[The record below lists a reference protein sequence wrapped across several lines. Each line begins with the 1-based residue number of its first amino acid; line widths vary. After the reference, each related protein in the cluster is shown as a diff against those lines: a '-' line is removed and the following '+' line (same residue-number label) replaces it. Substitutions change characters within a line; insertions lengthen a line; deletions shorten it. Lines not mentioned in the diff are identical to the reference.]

1 MMRGLQGKTVV
12 ITGASSGIGRAA
24 ANAFA
29 RRGANLVLAARGRDR
44 LNEAAAEVEKAGA
57 KCLAFSTDVTEAD
70 QVQALMDSSV
80 ERFGRIDVLV
90 NSAGSGLMGAFVE
103 TPIEAAKELFE
114 LDFFGAA
121 TAMRAALGVMKGQDA
136 GVIINVAS
144 TAGVL
149 PMAYMPYYHAAK
161 AALISLSESV
171 NIEYMGS
178 GIKSVA
184 FCPHVTRTD
193 FPSAAKSYGRYKR
206 SPVLEHPI
214 LRGKAIERV
223 IRAVSLTPGNPFGP
237 MSAEWVAER
246 LVQTA
251 LKPKPL
257 VFLGGF
263 THRGLM
269 AKLLFPPWFYF
280 VARRYR
286 DLMDLENP
294 PDS

>member
-1 MMRGLQGKTVV
+1 MAGLQGKTVV
-12 ITGASSGIGRAA
+12 ITGASSGIGRSAA
-24 ANAFA
+24 IAFA
-29 RRGANLVLAARGRDR
+29 RQGANLVLAARHEHR
-44 LNEAAAEVEKAGA
+44 LNEAAAQVEKAGA
-57 KCLAFSTDVTEAD
+57 ECLVIPTDVTQTH
-70 QVQALMDSSV
+70 QVQTLVDSSV

-90 NSAGSGLMGAFVE
+90 NNAGSGLIGAFGD

-114 LDFFGAA
+114 LDFFAA
-121 TAMRAALGVMKGQDA
+121 AAVMRAALVVMKGQGA

-184 FCPHVTRTD
+184 FCPHVTKTD
-193 FPSAAKSYGRYKR
+193 FPSAVKSYGRYRK

-214 LRGKAIERV
+214 LHGKAIERV
-223 IRAVSLTPGNPFGP
+223 MRAVSMTPGNPFGP
-237 MSAEWVAER
+237 VSAEWVAER
-246 LVQTA
+246 LARTA

-263 THRGLM
+263 TRRGLM

-286 DLMDLENP
+286 DLMDLVNP

>member
-1 MMRGLQGKTVV
+1 MAGLQGKTVV

-24 ANAFA
+24 SLAFA
-29 RRGANLVLAARGRDR
+29 RRGANLVLAARRQDR
-44 LNEAAAEVEKAGA
+44 LNEAAAGVEKAGA
-57 KCLAFSTDVTEAD
+57 KCLALPTDVTQAD
-70 QVQALMDSSV
+70 QIQTLIDASI
-80 ERFGRIDVLV
+80 EHFGRIDVLV
-90 NSAGSGLMGAFVE
+90 NNAGSGLIGAFE
-103 TPIEAAKELFE
+103 DTPIEAAKELFE

-121 TAMRAALGVMKGQDA
+121 TVMHAALPTMERQGA

-171 NIEYMGS
+171 NIEYMGT
-178 GIKSVA
+178 GIKVVA
-184 FCPHVTRTD
+184 FCPHVTKTD
-193 FPSAAKSYGRYKR
+193 FPSAVKSYGRYKR
-206 SPVLEHPI
+206 SPILEHPI

-237 MSAEWVAER
+237 MSAEYVAER
-246 LVQTA
+246 LVRAA

-257 VFLGGF
+257 IFLGGF
-263 THRGLM
+263 TQRGLM
-269 AKLLFPPWFYF
+269 AKLLFPPWFYL

-286 DLMDLENP
+286 DLMDVENP
-294 PDS
+294 PDHA